1 MAGSL
6 IFSKYRDVG
15 TAGSGAIYTGPC
27 RLRQLTINTEAAG
40 APAIILR
47 DGGAS
52 GGVKLQLDLQ
62 TSDTFSVNI
71 PDDGIRFDTDLY
83 VDETALDSVTV
94 FLS

>member
-15 TAGSGAIYTGPC
+15 TDGDGTIYGGPC
-27 RLRQLTINTEAAG
+27 RLRHLTVNTEASG
-40 APAIILR
+40 TPAIVLK

-52 GGVKLQLDLQ
+52 GTVRLQLDLQ

-83 VDETALDSVTV
+83 IDETALDSVTV